1 MVKRWTLRK
10 NLITVNVVLLVVGI
24 LFSSIM
30 LLRYSVNV
38 TMNNLLNSSYD
49 MLDYAGRNIDDFI
62 NSEIKISTEMIQN
75 DLQLKEVLNTK
86 VTDYEDSREKLVDVY
101 MINRYLLQRNSYL
114 GISPSLSGMVNR
126 YGVVYNLQ
134 YPMNC
139 DKTATE
145 YVQSLQQLEEK
156 TVYEYLWY
164 PLQKNCFAPETKDVR
179 ENLVIPV
186 KKNLLFDGGGNQG
199 ALIFMLKERN
209 IYEQYK
215 DCGLLKNGY
224 MYLID
229 GQGNLVSHS
238 DEKVL
243 KRNGYPEYAK
253 EILNETGN
261 YFIDKNQVIMSKK
274 VNDGNWYMIVVIPL
288 NDMLTELFHTYKW
301 FILVIVGIL
310 FISIFISAAL
320 SKEVVKPV
328 EKMIKS
334 MEYVE
339 NGDFSV
345 RVEEKGPS
353 DIVQLLHYYNNM
365 LKNTEDFIH
374 KEYQIKKM
382 KRAAELDVL
391 VAQIN
396 PHFLYN
402 TLESIVWQ
410 ARAAGA
416 PKISDMA
423 YSLGKLFNIMV
434 NKGHSM
440 LSVEMELEH
449 VKLYVHLQ
457 NIRYNNRFFSKA

>member
-274 VNDGNWYMIVVIPL
+274 VNDGNWYMIAVIPL

-328 EKMIKS
+328 EK
-334 MEYVE
+334 
-339 NGDFSV
+339 
-345 RVEEKGPS
+345 
-353 DIVQLLHYYNNM
+353 
-365 LKNTEDFIH
+365 
-374 KEYQIKKM
+374 
-382 KRAAELDVL
+382 
-391 VAQIN
+391 
-396 PHFLYN
+396 
-402 TLESIVWQ
+402 
-410 ARAAGA
+410 
-416 PKISDMA
+416 
-423 YSLGKLFNIMV
+423 
-434 NKGHSM
+434 
-440 LSVEMELEH
+440 
-449 VKLYVHLQ
+449 
-457 NIRYNNRFFSKA
+457 